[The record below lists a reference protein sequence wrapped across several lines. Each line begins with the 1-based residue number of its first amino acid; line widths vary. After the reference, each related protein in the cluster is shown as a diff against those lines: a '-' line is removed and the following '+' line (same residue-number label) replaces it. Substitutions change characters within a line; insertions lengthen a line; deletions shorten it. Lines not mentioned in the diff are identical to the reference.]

1 MKLVL
6 LALILAFTL
15 AKEPLVKTVE
25 QVRQHIETFDGT
37 SIVMFFDPD
46 AASDRKTKMIKEINN
61 VILSS
66 PEWQDAQFI
75 QLGLVIDQIK
85 AQTDRTVDPAK
96 LVDELEFTAA
106 DLSGLKHE
114 PTIAAFR
121 NGWASWVHGENAVQI
136 MKGKLKNFDV
146 QAKERQADNK

>member
-1 MKLVL
+1 
-6 LALILAFTL
+6 
-15 AKEPLVKTVE
+15 
-25 QVRQHIETFDGT
+25 
-37 SIVMFFDPD
+37 MFFDPD